1 MFFNHPVSDLVA
13 RIKNGY
19 LANRLTVSSPVSK
32 LRESILHLLKAEGFI
47 LSYSKV
53 AEKGQGKKAAAKFDI
68 HLKYHNSAPVVSEIE
83 VVSKPGKRVYTS
95 YDKIPV
101 VKNGLGMVAL
111 STSQGVISD
120 YEAREKKLGGE
131 VLLKIF

>member
-19 LANRLTVSSPVSK
+19 LANKTIISSPVSK
-32 LRESILHLLKAEGFI
+32 LRENILHLLKAEGFI
-47 LSYSKV
+47 LSYSKSKEGSV
-53 AEKGQGKKAAAKFDI
+53 EKFDI
-68 HLKYHNSAPVVSEIE
+68 HLKYHYSAPVVSEIS
-83 VVSKPGKRVYTS
+83 VISKPGKRVYTN

-101 VKNGLGMVAL
+101 VKNGLGMVVL